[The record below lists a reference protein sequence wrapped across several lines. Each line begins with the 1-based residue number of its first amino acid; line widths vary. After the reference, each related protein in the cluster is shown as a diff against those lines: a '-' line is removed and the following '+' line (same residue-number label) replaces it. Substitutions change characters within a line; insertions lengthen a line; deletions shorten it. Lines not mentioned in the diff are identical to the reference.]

1 MTPAFSCPSQTP
13 TRLIMSELGV
23 GLFDSRLV
31 FLIKSI
37 SPAHFRRTTTR
48 VQRTVLINAEIACA
62 VAVAGLCGP

>member
-1 MTPAFSCPSQTP
+1 MTPAFSWPSQTP

-23 GLFDSRLV
+23 GLSDSRLV

-37 SPAHFRRTTTR
+37 SPAHFRSTTTR
-48 VQRTVLINAEIACA
+48 VQGAVLISAEIACA